1 MKPASLARGAQLKQ
15 YSLMQTLLRRVGGL
29 VDPAMGV
36 DFAQHMLV
44 AAAVTCPRAFL

>member
-1 MKPASLARGAQLKQ
+1 MLGQ
-15 YSLMQTLLRRVGGL
+15 YAFGHRVMFAAGGGL